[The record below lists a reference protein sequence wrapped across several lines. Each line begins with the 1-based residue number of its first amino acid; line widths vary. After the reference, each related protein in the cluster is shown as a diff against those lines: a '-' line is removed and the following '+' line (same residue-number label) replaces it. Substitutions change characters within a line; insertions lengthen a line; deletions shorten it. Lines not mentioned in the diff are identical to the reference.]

1 MTRFAKN
8 VSTVLTL
15 ALVCLFP
22 VHSLASQ
29 PALVASPDE
38 TLSLWVMDNGIGSQR
53 ALGRIVKRFQRET
66 KIPVSIRFLNWGEAF
81 AEISKAL
88 SGADSAA
95 ANGNGPD
102 VLQLGSTWVPFFASS
117 GAIEPLD
124 AYLEQVGAT
133 RFFRESFK
141 AARLPQDSLVYSFP
155 WFVDVR
161 ALYANEKMWK
171 KLALKKEE
179 VDSYSE
185 FIGVLR
191 AFAKNAAGGSDS
203 AAKVA
208 PFALPGKG
216 DWTGPQHMAP
226 FIWSFGGDFITK
238 TSAGYRS
245 ALLDSTTLKGLAYY
259 LRIFA
264 DREISPYGLDENS
277 VQETE
282 RFIGGGQLVLYGTS
296 EIIRQMEIASKD
308 GGLKDSPIAEDGIT
322 IVEPLAGHS
331 GIVSFVGGSHLVLPK
346 AHRPAAERLL
356 CYLLRA
362 DNMDAYTRQVG
373 FLPADE
379 SIVNI
384 WDKDARYSKI
394 IETMKTGK
402 SFPNIPEWVAI
413 EGILIEFS
421 NALGDLFREGSSREA
436 VEDQVVELFWDAHQ
450 KINKSLGYAD
460 TLDKSGIV
468 SHIKGLL
475 FASVEEVTP
484 ESMTVVVEDEGGSI
498 WVFVLVVVIAAVAAI
513 AGMAL
518 SALIRKK

>member
-8 VSTVLTL
+8 ISTVLTL
-15 ALVCLFP
+15 ALVCLFS

-29 PALVASPDE
+29 PALVAPPDD

-95 ANGNGPD
+95 TNVNGPD

-117 GAIEPLD
+117 GTIEPLD

-133 RFFRESFK
+133 RFFKESFK

-191 AFAKNAAGGSDS
+191 AFAKNATGGSDG

-308 GGLKDSPIAEDGIT
+308 GGLKDSPIAEDGVT
-322 IVEPLAGHS
+322 IVEPLAGLS

-346 AHRPAAERLL
+346 AHKPAAP
-356 CYLLRA
+356 
-362 DNMDAYTRQVG
+362 DG
-373 FLPADE
+373 F
-379 SIVNI
+379 SV
-384 WDKDARYSKI
+384 
-394 IETMKTGK
+394 TC
-402 SFPNIPEWVAI
+402 
-413 EGILIEFS
+413 
-421 NALGDLFREGSSREA
+421 
-436 VEDQVVELFWDAHQ
+436 
-450 KINKSLGYAD
+450 
-460 TLDKSGIV
+460 SGPTTW
-468 SHIKGLL
+468 
-475 FASVEEVTP
+475 TP
-484 ESMTVVVEDEGGSI
+484 TPD
-498 WVFVLVVVIAAVAAI
+498 
-513 AGMAL
+513 
-518 SALIRKK
+518 R